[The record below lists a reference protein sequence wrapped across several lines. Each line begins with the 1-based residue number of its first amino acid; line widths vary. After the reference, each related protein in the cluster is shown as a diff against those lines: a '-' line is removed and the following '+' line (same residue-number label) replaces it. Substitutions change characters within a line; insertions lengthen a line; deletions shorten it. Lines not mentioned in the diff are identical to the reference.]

1 MTTRTAIFKYIED
14 NFGVTP
20 EFPFKKY
27 PRYAALKNRHGK
39 WFGLVMNVP
48 AQKLGLSGTTDLEI
62 LDIKVDPE
70 FGELLRSK
78 PGFLPAYHM
87 NKEHWLSMVLD
98 KATDEALLFQ
108 LLDDSYNLVINN

>member
-1 MTTRTAIFKYIED
+1 MISRTAIFTYTED

-39 WFGLVMNVP
+39 WFGLLMNVP
-48 AQKLGLSGTTDLEI
+48 ADKLGLTGTDALEI
-62 LDIKVDPE
+62 MDVKVDPE
-70 FGELLRSK
+70 FGELLRGK

-87 NKEHWLSMVLD
+87 NKEHWLTMILNE
-98 KATDEALLFQ
+98 KTDEALLFQ
-108 LLDDSYNLVINN
+108 LLDDSYNLVINS